1 MNAAVLLLMF
11 AGAPSIEDVAW
22 ITGSWRTEPQVMADG
37 AKWTEEVWTE
47 PAFGSVL
54 GVGRSV
60 GGLKTR
66 SYDFMRIA
74 TDEKGLAF
82 YGSPQGAPAVRFDAV
97 EVGAGRAVFVN
108 PRHDYP
114 QRIGYVRSGDT
125 LTATISMMDG
135 SKRVSWT
142 YRKR

>member
-1 MNAAVLLLMF
+1 MSALGVLLMLAGVPSVDDLGWL
-11 AGAPSIEDVAW
+11 AGA
-22 ITGSWRTEPQVMADG
+22 WRTEPQITANG
-37 AKWTEEVWTE
+37 AKWTEELWTE

-60 GGLKTR
+60 AGQATR
-66 SYDFMRIA
+66 SFDFMRIA

-97 EVGAGRAVFVN
+97 EVGAGRVVFVN

-114 QRIGYVRSGDT
+114 QRISYARFGDT
-125 LTATISMMDG
+125 LTATISLMDG

-142 YRKR
+142 YKRR